1 MAGTIKTKKE
11 IDIIREG
18 GKKLATVL
26 DTVVAAVRPGISTL
40 ELDARA
46 ERLIFESG
54 GEPSFKGY
62 RVKETH
68 RPYPCTMCI
77 SINDEVVHAIPRK
90 DAILKEGDVVGL
102 DIGMKYP
109 KGNGFFTD
117 MAVTVGVG
125 KISRKAEKLIHAT
138 KESLDVAI
146 AVVRSGITVGDIG
159 YAVQNYLET
168 RGYGVIRDLAG
179 HGVGYTVHEDPL
191 IPNFGKPGIGP
202 KLIEGMVIAI
212 EPMATLGTWK
222 VVLAPDEWTF
232 KTADGSLGAHF
243 EHTMAVTKN
252 GAEVLTLR

>member
-117 MAVTVGVG
+117 
-125 KISRKAEKLIHAT
+125 
-138 KESLDVAI
+138 I

-191 IPNFGKPGIGP
+191 IPNF
-202 KLIEGMVIAI
+202 
-212 EPMATLGTWK
+212 
-222 VVLAPDEWTF
+222 
-232 KTADGSLGAHF
+232 
-243 EHTMAVTKN
+243 
-252 GAEVLTLR
+252 